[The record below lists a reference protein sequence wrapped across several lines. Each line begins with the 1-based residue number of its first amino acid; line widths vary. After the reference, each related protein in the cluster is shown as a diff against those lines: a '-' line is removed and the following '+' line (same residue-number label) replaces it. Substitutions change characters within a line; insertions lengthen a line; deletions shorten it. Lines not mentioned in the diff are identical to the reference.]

1 MTLDELRAQFPHVE
15 NTVYL
20 NHAATGVMS
29 RRVMQA
35 VQRYLA
41 ERHGGNINNYAEL
54 APVLEETKEQ
64 LAGLIGATPARLE
77 FKPNTS
83 SGLNVLAEGLDWQE
97 GDRIAVPACEFPANV
112 YPFLNQERRGVT
124 VDFIPHEGGVITL
137 EAIRRTLRP
146 ETRLLTISWV
156 QFLSGFRVDL
166 AEVGRLCQE
175 QNVLLCVDA
184 IQGLGALQLDVEASG
199 IDFLAC
205 GGHKWLMGMQG
216 TGFLYVTEA
225 LQEHITPSAGWLHGP
240 VDWEHFFDYELQ
252 FHATAERFRLGTING
267 AGIVALNEALSLYLE
282 AGPTWCEEQVLQRA
296 RQLAEGL
303 DDLGWARHGGGPVQA
318 SGIVSIAHPHG
329 EALQVHLQ
337 DQNIEAALRNRKL
350 RFSPHYYNTRSEIQ
364 LVLEAIE
371 QFDQKAPAVPEEQG
385 HALTND

>member
-1 MTLDELRAQFPHVE
+1 MTLEELRAQFPHVE
-15 NTVYL
+15 DTIYL
-20 NHAATGVMS
+20 NHAATGVLS
-29 RRVMQA
+29 RRVTRV

-54 APVLEETKEQ
+54 APVLEATKEQ
-64 LAGLIGATPARLE
+64 LARLIGAPPTRVE
-77 FKPNTS
+77 FMSNTS

-112 YPFLNQERRGVT
+112 YPFLNQERHGVA
-124 VDFIPHEGGVITL
+124 VDFIPHEEGVITL
-137 EAIRRTLRP
+137 EAIQNTLRP

-156 QFLSGFRVDL
+156 QFLSGFKVDL
-166 AEVGRLCQE
+166 EEVGRLCRK

-184 IQGLGALQLDVEASG
+184 IQGLGALRLDVEASG

-225 LQEHITPSAGWLHGP
+225 LQEQITPLAGWLHGP

-252 FHATAERFRLGTING
+252 FHATAERFRLGTMNS
-267 AGIVALNEALSLYLE
+267 AGIAALNAALSLYFE
-282 AGPTWCEEQVLQRA
+282 AGPAWCEKQVIQRA
-296 RQLAEGL
+296 RQLDEGL
-303 DDLGWARHGGGPVQA
+303 RALGLTRYGTAAPEHA

-329 EALQVHLQ
+329 EALQAYLQ
-337 DQNIEAALRNRKL
+337 EQQIEAALRNRKL
-350 RFSPHYYNTRSEIQ
+350 RFSPHYYNTPSEIQ

-371 QFDQKAPAVPEEQG
+371 QFDKKQG
-385 HALTND
+385 SALRESRDIVQ